1 MPNDNTN
8 TAGFQAIADES
19 FNTDNSTNLDADLDV
34 EIEDSLNDN
43 SDNSVNTETE
53 IETEVDV
60 EIEDSFNETETDTE
74 IEDSFNNEAEDSFND
89 NSDNSVDNSVENEA
103 EDSFNDNS
111 DNMDLD
117 VEVEI
122 DDSFNT
128 DNSVKT
134 QDSFNITSSFNTQTL
149 NDNSTTVG
157 VRQYQTNVGDLNL
170 GGMGG
175 MLGGKAAY
183 GHGGGADLE
192 LDNRSMN
199 LDQSVNQVINAGGN
213 VDQDFSQTANV
224 AFGDHSMAA
233 GDDIDIDNSSMSIEL
248 GDISIG
254 NTWIDT
260 RINDSFQDNSVD
272 NDYEWEMEIEDSFND
287 QSTDLDVEVE
297 IEDSFTNEVTELNSF
312 EWENEGNIFSP
323 GAATTGGEVEV
334 EL

>member
-8 TAGFQAIADES
+8 TAGFQAVAEES
-19 FNTDNSTNLDADLDV
+19 FNDNSTNTNLDADLEV

-43 SDNSVNTETE
+43 SDNSTNTE
-53 IETEVDV
+53 IDTEVEV
-60 EIEDSFNETETDTE
+60 EDSFNETETDTE
-74 IEDSFNNEAEDSFND
+74 IDDSYNVDNSLEHEDSYND
-89 NSDNSVDNSVENEA
+89 NSEN
-103 EDSFNDNS
+103 
-111 DNMDLD
+111 LD

-122 DDSFNT
+122 DDSFNR
-128 DNSVKT
+128 DESVKT
-134 QDSFNITSSFNTQTL
+134 QDSFNITSSFNEQTL

-199 LDQSVNQVINAGGN
+199 VDQSVNQIINAGDD

-233 GDDIDIDNSSMSIEL
+233 GDDIDIDNSSMSVEL

-272 NDYEWEMEIEDSFND
+272 NDYDWEMEIDDSFND
-287 QSTDLDVEVE
+287 QSTDLDVEVD

-312 EWENEGNIFSP
+312 EWENEGNVFSP
-323 GAATTGGEVEV
+323 GAATTGGEVIDV